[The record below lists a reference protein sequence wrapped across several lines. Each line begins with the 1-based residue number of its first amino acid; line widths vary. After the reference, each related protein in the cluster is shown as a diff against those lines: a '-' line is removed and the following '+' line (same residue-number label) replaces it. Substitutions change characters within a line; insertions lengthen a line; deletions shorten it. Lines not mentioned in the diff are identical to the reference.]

1 MKNILR
7 ALAYLWQS
15 PDKLYN
21 YFLLKFRRVRF
32 GSNLIINGKIF
43 IRGRGDISFGNN
55 VTINSSLQSNPI
67 GGQTRTTIHCM
78 SGKIQIGNNVGISNA
93 ALVCRSGITI
103 KDWVKIGGN
112 VKIYDNDFHSI
123 DYLRRREAVDESI
136 QAEPVVIEED
146 AFIGAHSI
154 ILKGVTIGKRSIIAA
169 GSVVTKRVP
178 DDELWGGVPAKF
190 IKKINEG

>member
-1 MKNILR
+1 M
-7 ALAYLWQS
+7 
-15 PDKLYN
+15 
-21 YFLLKFRRVRF
+21 
-32 GSNLIINGKIF
+32 
-43 IRGRGDISFGNN
+43 
-55 VTINSSLQSNPI
+55 
-67 GGQTRTTIHCM
+67 HCM

-190 IKKINEG
+190 IKKINEC